1 MKIAQRV
8 CTDVYRRVK
17 VVEGEVSS
25 DEGFYT
31 FYHRTAALRE
41 EPHR

>member
-1 MKIAQRV
+1 MKIARRGG
-8 CTDVYRRVK
+8 TDVYRRAK
-17 VVEGEVSS
+17 VVEREVSL

-31 FYHRTAALRE
+31 FYHRSVRE